1 MLSFLH
7 AADLHLGLRV
17 TRFDPKTAGHVRE
30 ARFQALDTL
39 LLHAQRLAREGKL
52 DFLLIAGDLFDDHAV
67 DREIARRAFKMLD
80 EKSPAPVYILPG
92 NHDPLLSG
100 GVWDREPWSGADGGR
115 VRLLRRREPVAVGT
129 DAKLFP
135 CPVERKTSVDD
146 PTSWID
152 PNRDGGIRIGVA
164 HGSLKVRN
172 DLPPD
177 DHLISRHAVRE
188 RGLDYLALG
197 HWHSRNLYADP
208 EGVNRTAYPGV
219 HEPMR
224 FQGSTELRGWLP
236 YSTGGIREE
245 FLDTGRGEVLHV
257 QIAEPGAPP
266 VIEPIAVGHL
276 TWLEEERR
284 LNSETELAELIN
296 EVANRPDPH
305 RRLLRLKLAG
315 VLPATAMLRLGELAQ
330 VVEGRYLLGE
340 LDHQA
345 LHMEPT
351 ETEVEEVAGQGI
363 LRRVVEKLREETR
376 VEDTSQRLLSERA
389 ILLLYEIAKGVKT

>member
-1 MLSFLH
+1 MVSFLH

-30 ARFQALDTL
+30 ARFQALDAL
-39 LLHAQRLAREGKL
+39 LLHAQRLAQDGKL
-52 DFLLIAGDLFDDHAV
+52 DYLLIAGDLFDDHAV
-67 DREIARRAFKMLD
+67 DREIARRAFKMFH
-80 EKSPAPVYILPG
+80 EKSPVPVYVLPG

-100 GVWDREPWSGADGGR
+100 GVWDREPWSGATSGR
-115 VRLLRRREPVAVGT
+115 VQLLRRREPVAVGQNAT
-129 DAKLFP
+129 LYP
-135 CPVERKTSVDD
+135 CPVERKTSLDD
-146 PTSWID
+146 PTAWIE
-152 PNRDGGIRIGVA
+152 PNSQGGIRIGVA
-164 HGSLKVRN
+164 HGSLKVRS
-172 DLPPD
+172 DLPLD

-188 RGLDYLALG
+188 HGLDYLALG
-197 HWHSRNLYADP
+197 HWHGRNLYPDP
-208 EGVNRTAYPGV
+208 DGLDRTAYPGV

-236 YSTGGIREE
+236 YSTGGMRDE
-245 FLDTGRGEVLHV
+245 FLDSGRGEVLHV
-257 QIAEPGAPP
+257 QIAAPGAPP

-276 TWLEEERR
+276 NWLEEERR
-284 LNSETELAELIN
+284 LNSEEELAELIN
-296 EVANRPDPH
+296 EIANRADPH

-351 ETEVEEVAGQGI
+351 ETEVEDVAGQGI
-363 LRRVVEKLREETR
+363 LRRVVEKLRAETGA
-376 VEDTSQRLLSERA
+376 VDAAQRLLAERA
-389 ILLLYEIAKGVKT
+389 ILLLYEIGKGVKA